1 MGDVRS
7 VQMCCCLD
15 WLKRVLVLVAI
26 GMQSSWA
33 EGVEVP
39 VAADKGESGAEAPA
53 QARDVGSNPAEDDA
67 VLRRRAEDRWRALI
81 DGDLRAAYEFQL
93 PSYRAVTP
101 FEKFRSRFGRAVAW
115 HMATAEE
122 VSYDGP
128 EVARVRVAVDASILP
143 ASTGDAIRSVTR
155 VREVWLKRDG
165 QWWYSA
171 TE

>member
-1 MGDVRS
+1 
-7 VQMCCCLD
+7 
-15 WLKRVLVLVAI
+15 
-26 GMQSSWA
+26 
-33 EGVEVP
+33 
-39 VAADKGESGAEAPA
+39 
-53 QARDVGSNPAEDDA
+53 
-67 VLRRRAEDRWRALI
+67 
-81 DGDLRAAYEFQL
+81 
-93 PSYRAVTP
+93 
-101 FEKFRSRFGRAVAW
+101 
-115 HMATAEE
+115 MATAEE

>member
-1 MGDVRS
+1 M
-7 VQMCCCLD
+7 QKCCCLN
-15 WLKRVLVLVAI
+15 WLTKVLVLVAI
-26 GMQSSWA
+26 GMQFSWA
-33 EGVEVP
+33 EGVEAP
-39 VAADKGESGAEAPA
+39 VAAGKGESGTEVPAE
-53 QARDVGSNPAEDDA
+53 ARDVDAESMERDA
-67 VLRRRAEDRWRALI
+67 ILKRRAEDRWRALI
-81 DGDLRAAYEFQL
+81 DGNLRAAYEFQL

-101 FEKFRSRFGRAVAW
+101 FEKFRAGFGRAVAW

-155 VREVWLKRDG
+155 LREVWLRRDG